1 MLGRGTAHNN
11 GKEPSPPT
19 ADESTNQD
27 TSPRI
32 SAQIQLSPTEYLSI
46 IFRIS
51 SERTIVSQFS
61 SYFLSRRRIRWSS
74 SLGEGGPRCPNSPS
88 TDPRMI
94 AEDFRDF
101 SRSYKIDLT
110 KVVATAAAVLAK

>member
-32 SAQIQLSPTEYLSI
+32 SAQVQLSPTENL
-46 IFRIS
+46 
-51 SERTIVSQFS
+51 
-61 SYFLSRRRIRWSS
+61 
-74 SLGEGGPRCPNSPS
+74 
-88 TDPRMI
+88 
-94 AEDFRDF
+94 
-101 SRSYKIDLT
+101 
-110 KVVATAAAVLAK
+110 